1 MAQPRIYG
9 IYVSTSLESPFSIV
23 VVPRR
28 SRLPGFDLLISR
40 WRLLPQLRLTLPV
53 AVTPK
58 RFFAPLLV
66 FILGI
71 FRPCSRLRRQGMP
84 LDAKKRGLPS
94 VEGAGYSDGPPR
106 MQGRAVAAS
115 IRPPIAYGSTRRS
128 RR

>member
-1 MAQPRIYG
+1 M
-9 IYVSTSLESPFSIV
+9 V

-28 SRLPGFDLLISR
+28 RRLPGFDLLISR

-53 AVTPK
+53 AVMPK

-71 FRPCSRLRRQGMP
+71 FRPCSKLRRQGMP

-106 MQGRAVAAS
+106 MQGKAVIVAT
-115 IRPPIAYGSTRRS
+115 RHPIACGRPRR
-128 RR
+128 

>member
-1 MAQPRIYG
+1 
-9 IYVSTSLESPFSIV
+9 
-23 VVPRR
+23 
-28 SRLPGFDLLISR
+28 ISR
-40 WRLLPQLRLTLPV
+40 WRLWPQLRLTLPV

-94 VEGAGYSDGPPR
+94 VEGAGYSYGPPR
-106 MQGRAVAAS
+106 MQGRGMAVA
-115 IRPPIAYGSTRRS
+115 IRPAFAQAAGGPAGGTPRIAAGMQRSWHRSPQPTRTMPKSSDRH
-128 RR
+128 RRQPPD